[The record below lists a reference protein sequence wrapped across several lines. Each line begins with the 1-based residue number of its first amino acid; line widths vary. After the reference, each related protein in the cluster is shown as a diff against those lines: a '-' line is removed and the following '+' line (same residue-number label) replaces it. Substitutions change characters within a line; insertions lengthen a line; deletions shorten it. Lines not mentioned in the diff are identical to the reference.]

1 MSEQTAK
8 KFSDAMDKEEKNNV
22 GNNQQNKADPAKNS
36 ENMED
41 VTKLKMN
48 LDAIEGQ
55 LNREQSKRRECE
67 DKLKQPVNQ
76 ESNDESKTK

>member
-1 MSEQTAK
+1 
-8 KFSDAMDKEEKNNV
+8 MDKEEKNNV

-55 LNREQSKRRECE
+55 LNRE
-67 DKLKQPVNQ
+67 
-76 ESNDESKTK
+76 